1 MPNRFEAEIDRR
13 ITEAAERH
21 RVGTVSAVTGSRLTV
36 ITSGGASM
44 IIPRLTSWTP
54 AAGDI
59 VLIAL
64 TPAGWIALGKILP

>member
-1 MPNRFEAEIDRR
+1 MPSRFEYEIDQR

-21 RVGTVSAVTGSRLTV
+21 RVGTVSVVVGSRLTV
-36 ITSGGASM
+36 ITTGGASM
-44 IIPRLTSWTP
+44 TIPRLSTWTP
-54 AAGDI
+54 APGDI